1 MLSVFNAAM
10 KSISLCRL
18 HCTVP
23 YIFFFFGVSLPVF
36 FVFIPLVLPISFSS
50 VCKRERE
57 RVLLSHS
64 CFYESCSHL
73 GKAACDLGNKR
84 ACRSV

>member
-23 YIFFFFGVSLPVF
+23 YIFFFWSEPTGV

>member
-23 YIFFFFGVSLPVF
+23 YIFFWSEPTGV